1 MIFEQLSASKGGYCY
16 PHGCDTAQSV
26 FICIPPEPVLS
37 CEFLFC
43 RSVVAEIPVLPGC
56 DAASEGS
63 WFPSFEGNIVVSS
76 LKVEVSKK
84 RCISTLKNGAHHV
97 VFRNVG
103 NELSINTAWYLR
115 RMYLKT
121 ADRGLKW
128 ALR

>member
-26 FICIPPEPVLS
+26 FICIPAEPVLS

-63 WFPSFEGNIVVSS
+63 WFPPFEGNVVVSS

-84 RCISTLKNGAHHV
+84 RCILTLKNGTST
-97 VFRNVG
+97 
-103 NELSINTAWYLR
+103 LSFETSETNCPVTLHGI
-115 RMYLKT
+115 
-121 ADRGLKW
+121 
-128 ALR
+128 